1 MAAAAQRM
9 IVMTKKMA
17 FYKTILLKT
26 SGVLA
31 VGDIQRGIQSERTLG
46 EVFKNTVILVR
57 AAVKVED
64 VEDNQL

>member
-9 IVMTKKMA
+9 IVMTRKMA
-17 FYKTILLKT
+17 FYKMILLKT

>member
-1 MAAAAQRM
+1 
-9 IVMTKKMA
+9 MTKKMA
-17 FYKTILLKT
+17 FYKTFLWKT

-64 VEDNQL
+64 VEDNQF